1 VDGTYSAI
9 AMECWQHLR
18 FAIRAC
24 AQGMVQERRI
34 CKMNKDD
41 IHVMPVNDLRE
52 YVFDNCPCNPR
63 IAVEGANLIYTHK
76 LKGSEG

>member
-1 VDGTYSAI
+1 
-9 AMECWQHLR
+9 
-18 FAIRAC
+18 
-24 AQGMVQERRI
+24 
-34 CKMNKDD
+34 MNKDD

-52 YVFDNCPCNPR
+52 RVFDNCPCNPR